1 MVERL
6 SEGFD
11 KCGDAHEE
19 RDKMPDMTY
28 GYKENQAGQLAEEA
42 SNAARKAKD
51 SLAETAKTMKDKTQ
65 EFGRDAMNKIEENRV
80 SAAGAL
86 HDAASTMHQK
96 ADKLPN
102 GPDMAHSA
110 ADRVDAVAS
119 YLQAHDTK
127 QMMADVE
134 TVVRRNPGPSLLV
147 AGALGFL
154 IGRAFRSPN

>member
-1 MVERL
+1 
-6 SEGFD
+6 
-11 KCGDAHEE
+11 
-19 RDKMPDMTY
+19 MPDMTY
-28 GYKENQAGQLAEEA
+28 GYKENEATQLGDEAAEV
-42 SNAARKAKD
+42 ARKAKE
-51 SLAETAKTMKDKTQ
+51 SLSDAAKTVKDKTQ

-86 HDAASTMHQK
+86 HNAASSMHQK

-102 GPDMAHSA
+102 GPDLAHSA
-110 ADRVDAVAS
+110 ADRVEAVAS
-119 YLQAHDTK
+119 YLQGHDTK

-154 IGRAFRSPN
+154 IGRAFRSNN

>member
-1 MVERL
+1 
-6 SEGFD
+6 
-11 KCGDAHEE
+11 
-19 RDKMPDMTY
+19 MPDMTY
-28 GYKENQAGQLAEEA
+28 GYKENEATQLSDEA
-42 SNAARKAKD
+42 ADMARRAKE
-51 SLAETAKTMKDKTQ
+51 SLSDTAKTVKDKTQ

-86 HDAASTMHQK
+86 HNAASSMHQK

-102 GPDMAHSA
+102 GPDLAHSA
-110 ADRVDAVAS
+110 ADRVEAVAS
-119 YLQAHDTK
+119 YLQGHDTK

-154 IGRAFRSPN
+154 IGRAFRSNN

>member
-1 MVERL
+1 
-6 SEGFD
+6 
-11 KCGDAHEE
+11 
-19 RDKMPDMTY
+19 MTY
-28 GYKENQAGQLAEEA
+28 GYKENEATQLGDEAAEM
-42 SNAARKAKD
+42 ARKAKE
-51 SLAETAKTMKDKTQ
+51 SLSDAAKTVKDKTQ

-86 HDAASTMHQK
+86 HNAASSMHQK

-102 GPDMAHSA
+102 GPDLAHSA
-110 ADRVDAVAS
+110 ADRVEAVAS
-119 YLQAHDTK
+119 YLQGHDTK

-154 IGRAFRSPN
+154 IGRAFRSNN

>member
-1 MVERL
+1 
-6 SEGFD
+6 
-11 KCGDAHEE
+11 
-19 RDKMPDMTY
+19 MPDMTY
-28 GYKENQAGQLAEEA
+28 GYKENEAAQLGDEA
-42 SNAARKAKD
+42 SDIARRAKESVSD
-51 SLAETAKTMKDKTQ
+51 AAKTMKDKTQ
-65 EFGRDAMNKIEENRV
+65 EFGRDAMGKIEENRV

-86 HDAASTMHQK
+86 HNAASTMHQN

-110 ADRVDAVAS
+110 ADRVEAVAS
-119 YLQAHDTK
+119 YLQGHDTK

-154 IGRAFRSPN
+154 IGRAFRSNY

>member
-1 MVERL
+1 
-6 SEGFD
+6 
-11 KCGDAHEE
+11 
-19 RDKMPDMTY
+19 MPDTTY
-28 GYKENQAGQLAEEA
+28 GYKENEATQLGDEA
-42 SNAARKAKD
+42 ADMARNAKE
-51 SLAETAKTMKDKTQ
+51 SLSDAAKTVKDKTQ

-86 HDAASTMHQK
+86 HSAASTMHQK

-102 GPDMAHSA
+102 GPDLAHSA
-110 ADRVDAVAS
+110 ADRVEAVAS
-119 YLQAHDTK
+119 YLQGHDTK

-154 IGRAFRSPN
+154 IGRAFRSNN

>member
-1 MVERL
+1 
-6 SEGFD
+6 
-11 KCGDAHEE
+11 
-19 RDKMPDMTY
+19 MPDMTY
-28 GYKENQAGQLAEEA
+28 GYKENEAGQLGDQAAEM
-42 SNAARKAKD
+42 ARKTKE
-51 SLAETAKTMKDKTQ
+51 SLSDAAKTMKDKTQ

-86 HDAASTMHQK
+86 HNAASSMHQK

-102 GPDMAHSA
+102 GPDIAHSA
-110 ADRVDAVAS
+110 ADRVEAVAS
-119 YLQAHDTK
+119 YLQGHDTK

-154 IGRAFRSPN
+154 IGRAFRSSN